1 MELVVSHE
9 HGQVPITVFHITG
22 AIISDDQLVKQAQQ
36 AVTDGMRDLLLDLT
50 DVPYMSS
57 QGLRGLHTIYT
68 LLRTDAPNESDEAVQ
83 RGIRAG
89 TFTSPHLK
97 LLNPSPKVLEVL
109 HMTGYDMFLDIYQDR
124 SAAIAAFGGA
134 P

>member
-1 MELVVSHE
+1 MDIVVSQA
-9 HGQVPITVFHITG
+9 HGRVPVTVFQITG
-22 AIISDDQLVKQAQQ
+22 AIISDEPLVAQAQQ
-36 AVTDGMRDLLLDLT
+36 AFADGMRDLLLDLT
-50 DVPYMSS
+50 AVPYMSS
-57 QGLRGLHTIYT
+57 QGLRALHTIYT
-68 LLRTDAPNESDEAVQ
+68 LLRTDAPDESDEAVKH
-83 RGIRAG
+83 GIRAG

>member
-22 AIISDDQLVKQAQQ
+22 AIISDDQLVMQAQQ
-36 AVTDGMRDLLLDLT
+36 AVMDGMRDLLLDLA

-57 QGLRGLHTIYT
+57 QGLRALHTIYT
-68 LLRTDAPNESDEAVQ
+68 MLRTDAPNESDEAVKQ
-83 RGIRAG
+83 GIRAG

-124 SAAIAAFGGA
+124 NAALAAFGDA